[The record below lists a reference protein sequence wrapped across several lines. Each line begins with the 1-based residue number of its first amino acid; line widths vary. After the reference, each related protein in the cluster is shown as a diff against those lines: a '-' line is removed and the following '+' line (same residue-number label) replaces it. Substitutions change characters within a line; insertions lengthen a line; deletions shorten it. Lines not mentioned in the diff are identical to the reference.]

1 MIKHQIGAVH
11 MGVGRRDRRAE
22 LPSSK
27 RDSWIE
33 RLRWKRSGRKI
44 MASRI
49 LVKALLATCA
59 VAGLT
64 GVALADFNYGSFPGY
79 TLKVKLIGGT
89 QYEHLYT
96 RIPEWEKLTG
106 AKVQI
111 VSSKNYF
118 DLDKEIKQDI
128 ASGQITYCLASN
140 HTSFAPQYGDMYVD
154 LKSLIP
160 ADELA
165 KYVAGTLKSAEIDGK
180 LIQLPRVTDI
190 SNIYYRKSLYADPK
204 NQAAYKAKYGKD
216 LTTPQTYD
224 DLKNHIIF
232 FAAPPNLYG
241 TAFAGKDEGATGRF
255 MEILRANGGDM
266 FDANWKPTFNSPAGL
281 AALQWFKDIYDAK
294 AVPAGTVN
302 YGWDEIGQAMAAG
315 QLAVDLDWPGFA
327 GFYSDP
333 AKSKIAADLGFAE
346 APVGTSG
353 HHGGWSG
360 SHSFSVTSACD
371 NKPAA
376 ASLAVFLTNDD
387 SEMMEAEAGNMPTR
401 TETFPKVIQWFKDN
415 NKPALAEMYPI
426 WQKSLDEART
436 PPLIPQWIEVSNVVW
451 PQIQAAIVGQTPPQA
466 ALDKA
471 AAEATQ
477 IMQDAG
483 LLKQ

>member
-1 MIKHQIGAVH
+1 MK
-11 MGVGRRDRRAE
+11 
-22 LPSSK
+22 
-27 RDSWIE
+27 
-33 RLRWKRSGRKI
+33 
-44 MASRI
+44 
-49 LVKALLATCA
+49 
-59 VAGLT
+59 LT
-64 GVALADFNYGSFPGY
+64 QTVGVALLTCAATLALTIGSFAADSQFDYGKFPGY

-96 RIPEWEKLTG
+96 RIPEWEKMTG

-128 ASGQITYCLASN
+128 ASGQIDYCLASN
-140 HTSFAPQYGDMYVD
+140 HTSFAPQYGDMYID
-154 LKSLIP
+154 LKKYIP
-160 ADELA
+160 ESELA
-165 KYVAGTLKSAEIDGK
+165 KYVPGTLKNSEIDGK
-180 LIQLPRVTDI
+180 LVQLPRVTDI
-190 SNIYYRKSLYADPK
+190 SNIYYRKSLYNDPK
-204 NQAAYKAKYGKD
+204 NKAAYKAKYGKD
-216 LTTPQTYD
+216 LAPPATFED
-224 DLKNHIIF
+224 MKNQIIF
-232 FAAPPNLYG
+232 FANPPNLYG

-266 FDANWKPTFNSPAGL
+266 FDKNWKPIFNSPAGE
-281 AALQWFKDIYDAK
+281 AALQWFVDVYKAK

-315 QLAVDLDWPGFA
+315 QLAIDLDWPGFA

-333 AKSKIAADLGFAE
+333 TKSKIANDLGFAT

-353 HHGGWSG
+353 HRGGWSG

-387 SEMMEAEAGNMPTR
+387 SELMEAEAGNMPTR
-401 TETFPKVIQWFKDN
+401 TAVFAKAEDWFKAN
-415 NKPALAEMYPI
+415 GKPQMAEMFTA
-426 WQKSLDEART
+426 WQASLADART
-436 PPLIPQWIEVSNVVW
+436 PPLIPQWIQVSNVIW
-451 PQIQAAIVGQTPPQA
+451 PQLQAAELGQISVKA

-471 AAEATQ
+471 AADATQ

-483 LLKQ
+483 LLKN

>member
-1 MIKHQIGAVH
+1 MIKQNWRHVEGSQEEKP
-11 MGVGRRDRRAE
+11 MT
-22 LPSSK
+22 
-27 RDSWIE
+27 
-33 RLRWKRSGRKI
+33 
-44 MASRI
+44 SRI
-49 LVKALLATCA
+49 LLKVLLATCA
-59 VAGLT
+59 LAGAAGL
-64 GVALADFNYGSFPGY
+64 AHAADFDYGKFPGY

-106 AKVQI
+106 AKVDI

-140 HTSFAPQYGDMYVD
+140 HTSFAPQYGDMYID
-154 LKSLIP
+154 LKPLIP
-160 ADELA
+160 AEELA
-165 KYVAGTLKSAEIDGK
+165 KYVPGTLKASELDGK
-180 LIQLPRVTDI
+180 LVQLPRVTDI
-190 SNIYYRKSLYADPK
+190 SNIYYRKSLYADK
-204 NQAAYKAKYGKD
+204 ANQAAYKAKFGKD
-216 LTTPQTYD
+216 LAAPATYE
-224 DLKNHIIF
+224 DLKNQIIF
-232 FAAPPNLYG
+232 FAKPPNLYG
-241 TAFAGKDEGATGRF
+241 TAFAGKDEGASGRF

-266 FDANWKPTFNSPAGL
+266 FDANWKPTFNSPEGV

-333 AKSKIAADLGFAE
+333 KQSKISDDLGFAE

-376 ASLAVFLTNDD
+376 TSLAVFLTNDD
-387 SEMMEAEAGNMPTR
+387 SEMMEAQAGNMPTR
-401 TETFPKVIQWFKDN
+401 TDVFPKVVQWFKDN

-436 PPLIPQWIEVSNVVW
+436 PPLIAQWIEVSNVLW
-451 PQIQAAIVGQTPPQA
+451 PQIQAAMVGQISPKD

-471 AAEATQ
+471 AADATQ